1 MHSRIY
7 QISEKPITEFTDEY
21 RYEED
26 FVGNHAD
33 YVVGVEYDSEDY
45 MADLKWLRNVT
56 EGLEVNLKEKPITVI
71 NKKQYFSEKH
81 DKFQELLEKLQNI
94 TLEEFSSRAR
104 YFDIL
109 DLKSAFD
116 DEYSFYVD
124 DNDEFC
130 GITTLDNWVRNAEEG
145 KKYYVGSIF
154 DYHF

>member
-21 RYEED
+21 RYEEG
-26 FVGNHAD
+26 FVGSRAD
-33 YVVGVEYDSEDY
+33 YVAEVEHDSEDY
-45 MADLKWLRNVT
+45 ISDLKWLQNVA
-56 EGLEVNLKEKPITVI
+56 EGLEVNLKEKTITI
-71 NKKQYFSEKH
+71 KSKKEYFNEKH
-81 DKFQELLEKLQNI
+81 DKFKELLEKLQDI
-94 TLEEFSSRAR
+94 TLEEFSSNKK
-104 YFDIL
+104 YFDVHM
-109 DLKSAFD
+109 LKEAFE

>member
-45 MADLKWLRNVT
+45 ISDLKWLQNVA
-56 EGLEVNLKEKPITVI
+56 EGLEVNLKEKTITVTS
-71 NKKQYFSEKH
+71 KKQYFSEKH
-81 DKFQELLEKLQNI
+81 DKFQELLEKLQDI
-94 TLEEFSSRAR
+94 TLEEFSSVSI
-104 YFDIL
+104 YFDIF
-109 DLKSAFD
+109 DLKSAYE
-116 DEYSFYVD
+116 DEYSFYID
-124 DNDEFC
+124 DNDESC

-145 KKYYVGSIF
+145 KKYYVGSIH